1 MFRKNR
7 LPLPALALI
16 PAAALLLC
24 AWLIPMG
31 RVVQLILCILSFL
44 ASFYPL
50 ALPMCRELVKKRQPG
65 YPLLLTLACLL
76 FLFAGRP
83 CGGAAAML
91 LYRLAL
97 PLLEWQRDRAVRVI
111 TRRRE
116 LTALGELMGD
126 YVKDPGPGDGPGRF
140 LRLWLAYILLALA
153 AVVVILLMLLTR
165 MSTTLVLRRAAMIL
179 VLGDTLPLF
188 FSYGVCD
195 YAAGVNACE
204 QDVLFRGDSMAR
216 LNGAKLCCIEA
227 PAVLRR
233 GNALIQS
240 ALPREI
246 PPAALLELAACA
258 WSCSPSHLGDTLA
271 ELLGHR
277 TDPEL
282 LERYQELRDYGVLA
296 RIRGRVVICGSA
308 EFMHR
313 AGLPVTPFQDR
324 ENTVHVGI
332 EGRYAGCI
340 RLNQT
345 EAGEDELSALVRD
358 CGLYRFGDAEAAAD
372 RGPEETLLYASGDG
386 QRGPAGETDVYAS
399 LGGSGED
406 PEIATAPGGITG
418 AVLVLGALLNDKRSR
433 ALCFF
438 PPLALKALL
447 LLAALLG
454 LCPIWIAVLAETVVA
469 FVCCTVA
476 RQALNAKL

>member
-7 LPLPALALI
+7 LPFPALALI

-24 AWLIPMG
+24 TLLIPMG
-31 RVVQLILCILSFL
+31 RAARLILCLLSFL

-50 ALPMCRELVKKRQPG
+50 ALPMWREVVKKRLPG
-65 YPLLLTLACLL
+65 YPLLLTAACLL
-76 FLFAGRP
+76 YLFAGRP

-91 LYRLAL
+91 VYRLAL
-97 PLLEWQRDRAVRVI
+97 PLLEWQRDRAVRVV

-116 LTALGELMGD
+116 LTDLGELMGD
-126 YVKDPGPGDGPGRF
+126 YVPDPGPGDGPGRF
-140 LRLWLAYILLALA
+140 LRRWLTYILLALA

-179 VLGDTLPLF
+179 ALGNLLPLF
-188 FSYGVCD
+188 FSYGICD
-195 YAAGVNACE
+195 YAACVNACE
-204 QDVLFRGDSMAR
+204 QGVLFRGDSMAR
-216 LNGAKLCCIEA
+216 LNGAKLCCIVP
-227 PAVLRR
+227 PAVIRR

-240 ALPREI
+240 ALPQEI

-271 ELLGHR
+271 ELLGRR

-296 RIRGRVVICGSA
+296 RIKGRVVICGSA

-313 AGLPVTPFQDR
+313 AGLPVTPFKDR
-324 ENTVHVGI
+324 EDTVHVGI

-340 RLNQT
+340 RLNQAD
-345 EAGEDELSALVRD
+345 AGEEELTALVKD
-358 CGLYRFGDAEAAAD
+358 CGLYRFGDAEAAAEHD
-372 RGPEETLLYASGDG
+372 PDETLLYASGDG

-406 PEIATAPGGITG
+406 PEVAAAPGGIRG
-418 AVLVLGALLNDKRSR
+418 AVLVLGALLNSKRSR

-438 PPLALKALL
+438 PALALKALL
-447 LLAALLG
+447 LIAALIG
-454 LCPIWIAVLAETVVA
+454 LCPIWIAVLAEAVVA
-469 FVCCTVA
+469 SVCCAVA